1 MGPVTSLDPATNA
14 SLPTPKTDAFSVA
27 LNQHKVYIVSTMHTP
42 VASRFNL
49 FARLFSTR
57 RNRSFL
63 PILALLAVTLTAAPA
78 RPDGA
83 PDPRGLGPILAYIST
98 GWDTLTRSMNECSTV
113 VDLKFAAAS
122 VMYLPADFPEPASL
136 TALQKQCKFE
146 VKHLPAVIHHPG
158 EIDADSLNPP
168 GVLYLENKYVVP
180 GGRFN
185 EMYGWDSYFII
196 RGLVRDGRINLARGM
211 VENFFF
217 EIEHYGNVLNA
228 NRSYYLSRSQPPFLT
243 SMILSVYDS
252 QKDAGHQDRNWLAKA
267 YAFAVRDHDMWT
279 QEPHLAG
286 STGLSRYFDRGNGPS
301 PESVKDETGHYRDV
315 AAFFLRHPELD
326 DHDLVRKDPGKTE
339 PQTFGAQYS
348 VRVCDS
354 GHDASPKV
362 AQAAGEHAD
371 CETAE
376 EIALSADFY
385 KGDRSMRESGYDIS
399 FRFGPYGAGTQNY
412 APVCLNSLLYKTEKD
427 LQRISETLGHDDEA
441 RKWARLADERK
452 TNIDKYLWN
461 EKAGMFFDYDFVK
474 QRQSTYAY
482 VTVYYPLWAGLAT
495 PGEAKAVMKNLSIF
509 EQPGGLVMSPYE
521 TGGQWDFPYAWA
533 PNQLL
538 SDEGMRRY
546 GFNADADRVAYKFLS
561 TVAEN
566 FRRDGTIREK
576 YNAVTR
582 SSETA
587 VTAGYHVNIVGF
599 GWTNGAFL
607 NLLHDLPKPMV
618 ERLAREQEAAPP
630 VAAKSCLRL
639 RTNRA
644 VERSNATLTSK
655 TSRPVSE

>member
-1 MGPVTSLDPATNA
+1 V
-14 SLPTPKTDAFSVA
+14 AFDIA
-27 LNQHKVYIVSTMHTP
+27 LNRYKVYIVSTMHNP
-42 VASRFNL
+42 RRRRSRL
-49 FARLFSTR
+49 YARLFRTHGYRIFISAC
-57 RNRSFL
+57 
-63 PILALLAVTLTAAPA
+63 ALVAVTLAVVPAHPNAPA
-78 RPDGA
+78 
-83 PDPRGLGPILAYIST
+83 DPHGLGPILAYIST
-98 GWDTLTRSMNECSTV
+98 GWDTLTRSMNECTTV
-113 VDLKFAAAS
+113 VDPKFAANS
-122 VMYLPADFPEPASL
+122 VMYLPADFREPTAL
-136 TALQKQCKFE
+136 TALQNQCKFD
-146 VKHLPAVIHHPG
+146 VKHLPKVIHHPG

-196 RGLVRDGRINLARGM
+196 RGLVRDGRIDLARGM

-217 EIEHYGNVLNA
+217 EIEHYGNILNA

-252 QKDAGHQDRNWLAKA
+252 EKATGHEDRNWLARA
-267 YAFAVRDHDMWT
+267 YAFAAKDHDMWT

-286 STGLSRYFDRGNGPS
+286 TTGLSRYFDRGNGPS

-315 AAFFLRHPELD
+315 AAFFLRHSELD
-326 DHDLVRKDPGKTE
+326 DHYVVRKDPGKTE

-362 AQAAGEHAD
+362 AQAAGAHAD

-376 EIALSADFY
+376 EIALSANFY

-399 FRFGPYGAGTQNY
+399 FRFGPYGADTQNY

-427 LQRISETLGHDDEA
+427 LQQMSETLRKNEETH
-441 RKWARLADERK
+441 KWARLAEERK
-452 TNIDKYLWN
+452 ANIDKYLWN
-461 EKAGMFFDYDFVK
+461 EKAGMFFDYNFVK
-474 QRQSTYAY
+474 QQQSTYAY
-482 VTVYYPLWAGLAT
+482 VTVFYPLWAGLAS
-495 PGEAKAVMKNLSIF
+495 PDQAKALMKNLSIF
-509 EQPGGLVMSPYE
+509 EKPGGLVMSPYE

-546 GFNADADRVAYKFLS
+546 GFNEDADRVSYEFLS

-607 NLLHDLPKPMV
+607 NLLHDLPKPMA
-618 ERLAREQEAAPP
+618 ERLAKEQDSAPP
-630 VAAKSCLRL
+630 LAA
-639 RTNRA
+639 
-644 VERSNATLTSK
+644 NAASP
-655 TSRPVSE
+655 SAN